1 MVQIP
6 EEENKKRKSRI
17 SSQTPPT
24 LILKG
29 FGRKREPHTKEYLTA
44 RVAKMFKTAEPD
56 KQMQYNQ
63 NENEP
68 FKFTESIVKFSEACE
83 EVHERNLGEGGSI
96 VYKINRKIKRTNT
109 NKVLHSTCK

>member
-6 EEENKKRKSRI
+6 EAENKKRKGTI
-17 SSQTPPT
+17 SYETPPT
-24 LILKG
+24 LILKT

-44 RVAKMFKTAEPD
+44 RVAKMFKTAELD
-56 KQMQYNQ
+56 KQMQHNQ

-83 EVHERNLGEGGSI
+83 EVHERNLEERGPLSI
-96 VYKINRKIKRTNT
+96 KQK
-109 NKVLHSTCK
+109 NKKDKHQQRATQHM